1 MTPEEVRQ
9 IIQDELREF
18 LASDRYIFHKT
29 VQMLNG
35 RNIQVG
41 KDDGTKVGT
50 EALQKLGFWGVEPV
64 VQPSSTG
71 EASGVNEGAGVALT
85 HTATF
90 TGNFG
95 TKAYT
100 LSDVVKP
107 LKTIGELKKDN

>member
-1 MTPEEVRQ
+1 MTPDEVRQ
-9 IIQDELREF
+9 IIRDEFQEL

-29 VQMLNG
+29 LQILDG
-35 RNIQVG
+35 RNMIVG
-41 KDDGTKVGT
+41 KGAGTMFGT
-50 EALQKLGFWGVEPV
+50 ELGQKQGWWGVAPV

-71 EASGVNEGAGVALT
+71 EGSGVNEGAGTTLT

-100 LSDVVKP
+100 ISDIVKH
-107 LKTIGELKKDN
+107 LKTIGLLLKS